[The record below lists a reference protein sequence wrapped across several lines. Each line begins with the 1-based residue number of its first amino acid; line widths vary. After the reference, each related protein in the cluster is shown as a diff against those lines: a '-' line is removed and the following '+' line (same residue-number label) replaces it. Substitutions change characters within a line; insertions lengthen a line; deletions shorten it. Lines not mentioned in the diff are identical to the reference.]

1 MAALRAVRAPASTP
15 SLFEQA
21 FAPDTLRVLDR
32 VRLRATHASG
42 ERPGHTRVRNRG
54 DVSGTE
60 LERHVAYT
68 RGDDLR
74 RIDWN
79 VYARLDELVT
89 RRFVAEREVPVWF
102 VIDSSGSM
110 GPDEPGSKLDMARA
124 IAAIL
129 ATVSLSGGDRVNLAA
144 IPGRKDAGPGATM
157 SHGPLRSRRALGELR
172 AFLAGVHQADGEADL
187 AAGLDHLLR
196 NTRRGMVLLISD
208 FLCDLH
214 EVSDEHD
221 RSKPDVVR
229 SRLCEAKLIQVLS
242 RADRDPAWLYGHDV
256 LIDRET
262 GAHYRIDPTPDT
274 FRRYDSAL
282 LEHVR
287 ALSKL
292 AVARGMASALTITDV
307 GLMGFL
313 RDELPRLG
321 LGLVR

>member
-1 MAALRAVRAPASTP
+1 MAALRAARTSVEAKPT

-21 FAPDTLRVLDR
+21 FAPATLRVLDR

-60 LERHVAYT
+60 LERHVAYV

-102 VIDSSGSM
+102 VVDSSGSM
-110 GPDEPGSKLDMARA
+110 GPDEAGSKLDMARA

-129 ATVSLSGGDRVNLAA
+129 GVVSLSGGDRVSLAA

-157 SHGPLRSRRALGELR
+157 SHGPLRSRRSLAEVR
-172 AFLAGVHQADGEADL
+172 AFLAGVHQAEGPADL

-196 NTRRGMVLLISD
+196 HTRRGMVVLISD
-208 FLCDLH
+208 FLCELDAVERAL
-214 EVSDEHD
+214 
-221 RSKPDVVR
+221 DVIA
-229 SRLCEAKLIQVLS
+229 SRLCEAKLVQVLS
-242 RADRDPAWLYGHDV
+242 RDDRDPAWLYGHDV

-262 GAHYRIDPTPDT
+262 GAEHRIDPSPAT
-274 FRRYDSAL
+274 FRRYEEAL
-282 LEHVR
+282 LAHIAGLGR
-287 ALSKL
+287 
-292 AVARGMASALTITDV
+292 VAARRGMASALTISDV
-307 GLMGFL
+307 GLLGFL